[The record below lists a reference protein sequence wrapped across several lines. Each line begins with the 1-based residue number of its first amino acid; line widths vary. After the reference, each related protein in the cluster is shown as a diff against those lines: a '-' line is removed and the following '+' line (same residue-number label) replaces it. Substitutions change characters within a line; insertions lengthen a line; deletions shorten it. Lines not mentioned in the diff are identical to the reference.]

1 MTDARPSETQA
12 FGTSENGEPLVRL
25 ESASA
30 VARLSMNR
38 PQARNA
44 LSVELCGAITE
55 AVTETERFPSARV
68 LILRGE
74 GKVFCAGADY
84 SAISGPEGLDFLPA
98 FERMLDTV
106 SRCRVPVVAAI
117 QGAALGGGLQLA
129 VACDFR
135 IVAMEA
141 KLGIPSARL
150 GIVVNFENVQRLV
163 LLVGPS
169 LAREMLMAART
180 FDGAAAEEAGLV
192 NRSVGAGDLEA
203 TVEEFASNIAELA
216 PLSVQGAKKTIQAV
230 ADHLSDARTSQPNA
244 TAEVDRLV
252 VEAYNSND
260 LAEGLA
266 SLSAKRR
273 PDFKGH

>member
-1 MTDARPSETQA
+1 MTDSRPSETQA
-12 FGTSENGEPLVRL
+12 FGTSENGKPLVRL
-25 ESASA
+25 DSASA

-44 LSVELCGAITE
+44 LSVELCDAITE
-55 AVTETERFPSARV
+55 AVTATERSSSARV

-84 SAISGPEGLDFLPA
+84 AAISGPEGLDFLPA
-98 FERMLDTV
+98 FERMLETV

-135 IVAMEA
+135 IVAADA

-163 LLVGPS
+163 LLVGPA

-192 NRSVGAGDLEA
+192 NRSVVAGELDVAVAE
-203 TVEEFASNIAELA
+203 VASNIAELA

-230 ADHLSDARTSQPNA
+230 VDHLSDARTSQPDA

-252 VEAYNSND
+252 VGAYNSND

-266 SLSAKRR
+266 AIVEKRKAN
-273 PDFKGH
+273 FKGH

>member
-1 MTDARPSETQA
+1 MTDSRPSETQA

-25 ESASA
+25 DSASA

-38 PQARNA
+38 PKARNA

-55 AVTETERFPSARV
+55 AVIETNRSSSARV

-98 FERMLDTV
+98 FERMLETV

-135 IVAMEA
+135 IVGADA

-163 LLVGPS
+163 FLVGPG
-169 LAREMLMAART
+169 LAREMLLAART
-180 FDGAAAEEAGLV
+180 FDGSTAEDAGLV
-192 NRSVGAGDLEA
+192 NRSVVPEELDAA
-203 TVEEFASNIAELA
+203 IEEFASNIAELA

-230 ADHLSDARTSQPNA
+230 VDHLSGARTSQPEA
-244 TAEVDRLV
+244 TAEIDRLV
-252 VEAYNSND
+252 VEAYNSVD

-266 SLSAKRR
+266 AIAEKRR
-273 PDFKGH
+273 PNFKGH